1 MTPNDLSNRVGSIT
15 DKAVE
20 RLSAAVTKTQKML
33 FDDVSALLSKLELDS
48 DGLVKQNAANRKVL
62 TKLDGVF
69 NKSIRESGYY
79 ESLDDYTD
87 NIIRLTSA
95 NDQYFN
101 FILDSFTVD
110 AHYIKSLQKQSIAEI
125 EGLLAND
132 GLTVAL
138 KDPLKQIL
146 NTNVNTGASFSD
158 MLTQV
163 RGFIQGTPDA
173 EGKLLRYSKQI
184 TRDSL
189 FNYSSSLQESVS
201 QSAGL
206 QFYYYQGHLMTDS
219 RPFCIERKGKYYHK
233 NEVESWAS
241 MDWQGKRTGT
251 TSSTIF
257 IYRGGYNCLHQIIPV
272 SEAVVPKEVIERA
285 KDKGFYV

>member
-20 RLSAAVTKTQKML
+20 RLSKAVTKTQKYL
-33 FDDVSALLSKLELDS
+33 FADVSTLLSKLEVD
-48 DGLVKQNAANRKVL
+48 DNGLIKQNATNRKIL
-62 TKLDGVF
+62 TKVDGIF
-69 NKSIRESGYY
+69 NKSIKESGYH

-87 NIIRLTSA
+87 NVIRLTTA

-110 AHYIKSLQKQSIAEI
+110 AHYIKSLQKQSISEI
-125 EGLLAND
+125 ESLLAND

-163 RGFIQGTPDA
+163 RGFIQGTQDA

-201 QSAGL
+201 QNAGL
-206 QFYYYQGHLMTDS
+206 QFYYYQGHLQSDS
-219 RPFCIERKGKYYHK
+219 RPFCIERNGKYYHK
-233 NEVESWAS
+233 QEVENWAKL
-241 MDWQGKRTGT
+241 DWQGKRSGT

-257 IYRGGYNCLHQIIPV
+257 IYRAGYNCLHQIIPV

-285 KDKGFYV
+285 KDKGFYR

>member
-20 RLSAAVTKTQKML
+20 RLSEAVTKTQKRL

-110 AHYIKSLQKQSIAEI
+110 AHYIKSLQKQSISEI

-132 GLTVAL
+132 GLTLAL

-163 RGFIQGTPDA
+163 RGFIQGTSDA

-206 QFYYYQGHLMTDS
+206 QFYYYQGHVDSDS
-219 RPFCIERKGKYYHK
+219 RPFCIARKGKYFHRK
-233 NEVESWAS
+233 EIESWAS
-241 MDWQGKRTGT
+241 MDWAGKRAGT
-251 TSSTIF
+251 TKSTIYV
-257 IYRGGYNCLHQIIPV
+257 YRGGYGCIDQLIPV

>member
-1 MTPNDLSNRVGSIT
+1 MTADDLSNRVGSIT

-20 RLSAAVTKTQKML
+20 RLSGAVTKTQNLL
-33 FDDVSALLSKLELDS
+33 FDNVSALLSKLEVDEN
-48 DGLVKQNAANRKVL
+48 GLVKQNAANRKLL
-62 TKLDGVF
+62 TKVDGIF

-79 ESLDDYTD
+79 DSLDDYTD

-95 NDQYFN
+95 NDQYFK

-110 AHYIKSLQKQSIAEI
+110 AHYIKSLQKQSISEI

-146 NTNVNTGASFSD
+146 NTNVNTGASLSD

-163 RGFIQGTPDA
+163 RGFIKGTTDA

-201 QSAGL
+201 QNAGL
-206 QFYYYQGHLMTDS
+206 QFYKYQGHRDSDS
-219 RPFCIERKGKYYHK
+219 RDFCISRKGKYFHK
-233 NEVESWAS
+233 KEVESWANLN
-241 MDWQGKRTGT
+241 WQGKRAGT

-257 IYRGGYNCLHQIIPV
+257 IYRGGHNCIDQLIAV
-272 SEAVVPKEVIERA
+272 SESVVPDDVIKRA
-285 KDKGFYV
+285 KDNGFI